1 MILDAVLESDMRRR
15 AREINEQAEN
25 IKEIILYMDIMFNT
39 LKHEPES
46 NMMIEYEDVYNKIK
60 PSLIMTYEFLNE
72 IADEFR
78 QVVKICEEHKGFSET
93 ERFHLNNAK
102 IEY

>member
-1 MILDAVLESDMRRR
+1 MISDGVLESDMRRR
-15 AREINEQAEN
+15 VREINEQAEN

-46 NMMIEYEDVYNKIK
+46 SVMIEYEDVYNKIK

-72 IADEFR
+72 IADKFR
-78 QVVKICEEHKGFSET
+78 QAVKIYEEDKGFSET
-93 ERFHLNNAK
+93 ERFHSNNIK
-102 IEY
+102 IKY